1 MKKTDEFL
9 LKVNNWI
16 EKNDLFMVP
25 VVLLIISNFVEVLN
39 TDIISKIR
47 ISIIVVLLFLVVF
60 TYRKY
65 NSKRVKSTVRWFIIA
80 FVLSVYKYIG

>member
-1 MKKTDEFL
+1 MKKIDEFL

-25 VVLLIISNFVEVLN
+25 IILLIVSNFVEALN
-39 TDIISKIR
+39 TDIFNKIR

-80 FVLSVYKYIG
+80 LVLSVYKYIG

>member
-25 VVLLIISNFVEVLN
+25 VVLLIISNFVEALN
-39 TDIISKIR
+39 IDIISKIR

-80 FVLSVYKYIG
+80 LVLSVYKYIG

>member
-25 VVLLIISNFVEVLN
+25 VVLLIISNFVEALN

-47 ISIIVVLLFLVVF
+47 I
-60 TYRKY
+60 
-65 NSKRVKSTVRWFIIA
+65 
-80 FVLSVYKYIG
+80 